1 MVRYCDRCGRITPG
15 DDLTKVHL
23 GPDIA
28 RWICP
33 ECETRLYHW
42 FKMECHRYGCDEVM
56 EI

>member
-56 EI
+56 